1 MPTVVE
7 KQQHV
12 WVLLVERGVK
22 DGATLQLFQDEASA
36 AQAAHRYLR
45 RVWPNG
51 PEDMPTNIQDAIE
64 QYNQTHADWGEHFL
78 LSPWPVE
85 DR

>member
-1 MPTVVE
+1 MPPVVD

-12 WVLLVERGVK
+12 WVLLVERDMK
-22 DGATLQLFQDEASA
+22 DGADLQLFRDEASA
-36 AQAAHRYLR
+36 ARAAHRHLR

-51 PEDMPTNIQDAIE
+51 PENVPPNIHDAIE
-64 QYNQTHADWGEHFL
+64 QYNQTHADWQEHVL

-85 DR
+85 DH